1 MQAHAEAHGY
11 GVVRE
16 LIGHGIGRDM
26 HEPPDV
32 PNFVGGGFGRGVRL
46 TPGMTIAVEPMI
58 NLGGREVLQKS
69 DGWTV
74 VVGTE
79 GAEYLLLADGKRRK
93 AQTPKRK
100 KRRHIRATAYRID
113 PALFGDNAADA
124 HLRKALRQLEENH
137 DTDF

>member
-1 MQAHAEAHGY
+1 MSHAED
-11 GVVRE
+11 
-16 LIGHGIGRDM
+16 IGR
-26 HEPPDV
+26 V
-32 PNFVGGGFGRGVRL
+32 VIATAGRDKG
-46 TPGMTIAVEPMI
+46 TP
-58 NLGGREVLQKS
+58 L
-69 DGWTV
+69 V

>member
-1 MQAHAEAHGY
+1 MSHAED
-11 GVVRE
+11 
-16 LIGHGIGRDM
+16 IGR
-26 HEPPDV
+26 V
-32 PNFVGGGFGRGVRL
+32 VVATAGRDKG
-46 TPGMTIAVEPMI
+46 TP
-58 NLGGREVLQKS
+58 L
-69 DGWTV
+69 V

-93 AQTPKRK
+93 AQTP